1 MVQARRREGEGD
13 AAGLSGP
20 GHDDLVVH
28 LVPMR
33 RRHLRSVLRIE
44 AQVYPRPWSLGL
56 FMSELALRNSR
67 VYYVARIEGVVAGY
81 GGLMVS
87 GDDGHIT
94 TLAIDPAWHRRKL
107 ASRILLALTR
117 EGVARGVS
125 SLTLEV
131 RVTNIAAQELYRQF
145 GFAPAG
151 IRKNYYIE
159 TNEDA
164 LVMWAHD
171 VDGADYRERLE
182 RIEAGIPGVTLLHDG
197 RSFDDPLSPDADLE
211 QP

>member
-1 MVQARRREGEGD
+1 MVQAKRREGEE
-13 AAGLSGP
+13 AAEP
-20 GHDDLVVH
+20 EELVVH

-67 VYYVARIEGVVAGY
+67 VYYVARIEGVVVGY

-94 TLAIDPAWHRRKL
+94 TLAVDPAWHRRKL
-107 ASRILLALTR
+107 ASRLMLALVR
-117 EGVARGVS
+117 EGIARGVA

-131 RVTNIAAQELYRQF
+131 RVTNAGAQELYRQF

-151 IRKNYYIE
+151 IRKNYYVE
-159 TNEDA
+159 SNEDA

-171 VDGADYRERLE
+171 VDTADYVRRLE
-182 RIEAGIPGVTLLHDG
+182 RIEAGISGVTLVHDG
-197 RSFDDPLSPDADLE
+197 RSLDDGARREPPPDE
-211 QP
+211 ETEGP

>member
-1 MVQARRREGEGD
+1 MAR
-13 AAGLSGP
+13 
-20 GHDDLVVH
+20 V
-28 LVPMR
+28 
-33 RRHLRSVLRIE
+33 
-44 AQVYPRPWSLGL
+44 
-56 FMSELALRNSR
+56 
-67 VYYVARIEGVVAGY
+67 EGVVVGY

-94 TLAIDPAWHRRKL
+94 TLAVDPAWHRRKL
-107 ASRILLALTR
+107 ASRLLMALAR
-117 EGVARGVS
+117 EGVARGVA

-131 RVTNIAAQELYRQF
+131 RVGNVAAQELYRQF

-151 IRKNYYIE
+151 IRKNYYVE

-171 VDGADYRERLE
+171 VDTADYQTRLE

-197 RSFDDPLSPDADLE
+197 RSFDEAPDGE
-211 QP
+211 MERP